1 MEELANK
8 YAFGSNIPF
17 NGKCKY
23 ISVILT
29 SPYILDNI
37 EKISKNKELINIWIN
52 AVFMPQISDP
62 SVTLELT
69 QKVIQISSIK
79 KSIGIVNCLEV
90 KEVGIVLISFIKELG
105 KRFSSI
111 ESIIEKTELRKEV
124 NFYLKDIVKLA
135 EPIILK
141 GDNESAI
148 RMIINTCGHL
158 VKHCSKL
165 IYLKTQP
172 SCLLPQI
179 LDLLILPLNTKKN
192 LLSKTVSNIVDQYLH
207 MVRSVYFY
215 MLFVI
220 MFENRKERPYL
231 QIF

>member
-1 MEELANK
+1 MEELVNN
-8 YAFGSNIPF
+8 YVFESSIPLK
-17 NGKCKY
+17 GKCKY

-29 SPYILDNI
+29 SPDILDNI
-37 EKISKNKELINIWIN
+37 EKINKNKELINIWIN
-52 AVFMPQISDP
+52 AVFMPQVFDP

-79 KSIGIVNCLEV
+79 KSIGVVSCLDVTEV
-90 KEVGIVLISFIKELG
+90 RTVLTSFIKELG
-105 KRFSSI
+105 KRFSNI
-111 ESIIEKTELRKEV
+111 ESIIEKTELRKEF

-141 GDNESAI
+141 GDDESTI

-192 LLSKTVSNIVDQYLH
+192 VLSKTVSSIVDQYLH
-207 MVRSVYFY
+207 MVRS
-215 MLFVI
+215 L
-220 MFENRKERPYL
+220 
-231 QIF
+231 